1 MITIKSSEA
10 ATINSEFKEHTA
22 EIKHALDGMLPL
34 LEKDFKIERDL
45 EVLVRPIRQSRGS
58 YKPSRFVAPNRIEI
72 DCRMHSLKE
81 LTRAITREMSGVGK
95 LV

>member
-45 EVLVRPIRQSRGS
+45 VVLVPGLLRQIES
-58 YKPSRFVAPNRIEI
+58 KLTVA
-72 DCRMHSLKE
+72 C
-81 LTRAITREMSGVGK
+81 TR
-95 LV
+95 